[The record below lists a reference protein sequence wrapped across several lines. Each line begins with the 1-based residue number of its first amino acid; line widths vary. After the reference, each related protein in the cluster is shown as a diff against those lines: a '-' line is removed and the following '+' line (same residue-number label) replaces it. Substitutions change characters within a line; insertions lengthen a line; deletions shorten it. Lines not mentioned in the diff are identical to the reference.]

1 MPRKFISQLNGG
13 ATIDDIFLVQNK
25 ELRTTKN
32 GSLYIQ
38 AQLSDRTGIIDA
50 RMWDASKPF
59 FESLGNDT
67 FLRIKGRTEIYQN
80 KIQLIMK
87 GISKTNQEDIKFEDY
102 LPSTENDTNEMFAEL
117 KQIADSI
124 KQPHLLKLLKLFFS
138 DKDFCKGFCTAP
150 AAVQYHHAFLGGVLE
165 HTLSVVRLGE
175 KIAPLYPDLNRDL
188 LICGIILHDIGKI
201 SELCYE
207 KNFQYSDEGQLIG
220 HLISGVLMVEEK
232 AKQIDS
238 FPKTL
243 LDLLRHLILS
253 HHGEYEWGSPKLPMT
268 VEALA
273 LHYLDNID
281 AKIHAFSKAITND
294 KDSSDNWTGY
304 NKMFDRKLFKKS
316 HLSACNAPAD
326 ESN

>member
-13 ATIDDIFLVQNK
+13 TTIDDIFLVQNK
-25 ELRTTKN
+25 DLRTTKN

-38 AQLSDRTGIIDA
+38 AQLSDRTGMIDA
-50 RMWDASKPF
+50 RMWDASTPF
-59 FESLGNDT
+59 FESLGDDS

-80 KIQLIMK
+80 KIQLIIK
-87 GISKTNQEDIKFEDY
+87 HISKTSQEDIKLEDY
-102 LPSTENDTNEMFAEL
+102 LPSTEQDVNKMFSEL
-117 KQIADSI
+117 KQIASTI
-124 KQPHLLKLLKLFFS
+124 KQTHLRRLLDLFFN
-138 DKDFCKGFCTAP
+138 DNDFCKGFCSAP
-150 AAVQYHHAFLGGVLE
+150 AAVQYHHAFLGGLLE
-165 HTLSVVRLGE
+165 HTLSVVKLGDT
-175 KIAPLYPDLNRDL
+175 IAPLYPELNRDL

-207 KNFQYSDEGQLIG
+207 KNFHYSDEGQLIG

-232 AKQIDS
+232 AKRIDD

-268 VEALA
+268 LEALA

-281 AKIHAFSKAITND
+281 AKIHAFNKAITGD
-294 KDSSDNWTGY
+294 KDPSNNWT
-304 NKMFDRKLFKKS
+304 NFNRMFERKLFKKTHDHVS
-316 HLSACNAPAD
+316 Q
-326 ESN
+326 